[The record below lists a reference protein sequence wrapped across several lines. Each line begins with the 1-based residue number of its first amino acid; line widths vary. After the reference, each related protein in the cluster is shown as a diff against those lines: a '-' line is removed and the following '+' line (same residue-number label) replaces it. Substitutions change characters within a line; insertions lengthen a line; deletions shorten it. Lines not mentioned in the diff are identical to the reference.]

1 MKKIYLA
8 GGCFWGVE
16 EYFSRING
24 VINTTVG
31 YANSDTE
38 NPSYEKV
45 CTGATN
51 AAETVYIEYDEK
63 VVNLE
68 NLLKYYFAIINPVSI
83 NKQGPDKG
91 TQYRTGIYYID
102 ASDLE
107 IIKKHILTVQTEY
120 DEKLAVEIRRLVNF
134 YEAEEYHQD
143 YLKKNPHGYC
153 YIDLS
158 ILKK

>member
-102 ASDLE
+102 ESDLE
-107 IIKKHILTVQTEY
+107 IIKKHILTVQTKY
-120 DEKLAVEIRRLVNF
+120 DEKLAVEICRIVNF
-134 YEAEEYHQD
+134 YEAEEYHQN